1 MYSVVEVLTPFLL
14 GTKGED
20 NNDCIGS
27 KVECCFCLLLVLVLF
42 VPMHFQLCEDIVSRY
57 LK

>member
-57 LK
+57 

>member
-1 MYSVVEVLTPFLL
+1 MYCVVEVLAPFLL

-27 KVECCFCLLLVLVLF
+27 KVERCFCLLLVLVLF
-42 VPMHFQLCEDIVSRY
+42 VPMHFQLSEDIVSRY
-57 LK
+57 